1 MNIRDFD
8 GQFNSTLIWI
18 FSSLLQMLIIEVF
31 HGFGCVLLVMRV
43 LPFVSRTPLGPIVC
57 IGIMHSVCLVP
68 SLLAVFFSH
77 KSFRSLRR
85 ATRSLLVAF
94 LDILAL
100 VLEVCAAFAP
110 VVIYCTDNLRS
121 VLPLDF
127 LKNTGLVDRP
137 GNELHSNKSSVNLT
151 SGDTAMVHCVEP
163 YCNLY
168 WQIPLS
174 LFLISLKWWENFV
187 GVDRLCL
194 KLFQAK
200 RVLHAMRIKLN
211 LVVSI
216 VTMLAIIGSWYLLEY
231 LQNQSKPSILR
242 MLNLEA
248 DPEDANGTR
257 NAALDL
263 NILWATPSIVCI
275 VCGLVCYYM
284 SCLACK
290 LLMQKVSFCIPM
302 YLSTPTL
309 VGIFLLQ
316 SYDYLPKITIAG
328 VPVFVDFC
336 CKDINKHGYLF
347 VCAAVWWVVFLWI
360 NRHVWFPSAER
371 IAKTEK

>member
-1 MNIRDFD
+1 MAL
-8 GQFNSTLIWI
+8 ST
-18 FSSLLQMLIIEVF
+18 LLQMLIIEVF
-31 HGFGCVLLVMRV
+31 HGFGCVLLVMRI
-43 LPFVSRTPLGPIVC
+43 LPFISRTPFGPITC

-68 SLLAVFFSH
+68 ALLAVFFSH
-77 KSFRSLRR
+77 KSFRSLKK
-85 ATRSLLVAF
+85 ATCSLLVAF
-94 LDILAL
+94 VDVLAL
-100 VLEVCAAFAP
+100 VLEVCAVFAP
-110 VVIYCTDNLRS
+110 VVIYCTDNVRS

-127 LKNTGLVDRP
+127 LKNMPLDGRSN
-137 GNELHSNKSSVNLT
+137 GELLSEATNKSLVNST
-151 SGDTAMVHCVEP
+151 SGDPAMTLCVEP

-187 GVDRLCL
+187 GADRLCL

-200 RVLHAMRIKLN
+200 RVLHAMRTKLN
-211 LVVSI
+211 LIVSTI
-216 VTMLAIIGSWYLLEY
+216 TILAIIGSWYLLEY
-231 LQNQSKPSILR
+231 LQDRSKPSILK

-248 DPEDANGTR
+248 DPKDESSMSYNSVDFH
-257 NAALDL
+257 
-263 NILWATPSIVCI
+263 ILWASPSIVCV

-316 SYDYLPKITIAG
+316 CYGYLPKVIITG
-328 VPVFVDFC
+328 VPLLVDFC
-336 CKDINKHGYLF
+336 RKDVDKHGYLF
-347 VCAAVWWVVFLWI
+347 VCATVWWVVFLWI

-371 IAKTEK
+371 IARVEK